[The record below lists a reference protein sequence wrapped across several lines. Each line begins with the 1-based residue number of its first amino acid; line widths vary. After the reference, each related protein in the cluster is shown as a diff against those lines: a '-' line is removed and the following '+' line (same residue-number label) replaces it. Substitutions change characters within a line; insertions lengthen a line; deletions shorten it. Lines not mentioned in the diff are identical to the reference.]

1 MAEGFQTE
9 LGISIPAADMVLTPS
24 TWTQRHRGIY
34 LLLHNRSAIIG
45 LVILGILLIVAL
57 AGPWMSPYDPLQQ
70 SFDVQLN
77 RPSAAHHLLGTDQ
90 YGRDIFSR
98 ILYGTRSAL
107 LAGLVANGI
116 ATALGVLIGLI
127 AGFYGRWIDALL
139 MRFTDMMLSFPYL
152 LLALIIVSVLGP
164 GLESAII
171 AIGIVY
177 TPQFARLVRGTVLE
191 ARENEY
197 VEAARALGVPARTMM
212 RRHLLPNVLAPII
225 VMATLTVGLAIVETA
240 GLSFLGLG
248 AQPPAAD
255 WGAMLADGRSY
266 MLSSPWLS
274 TFPGVAILITV
285 LGFNLLGDG
294 LRDALDPRLT
304 R

>member
-1 MAEGFQTE
+1 MQEAFQTE
-9 LGISIPAADMVLTPS
+9 LGVPIPEEDMVLAPG
-24 TWTQRHRGIY
+24 TWQQRHRRIY
-34 LLLHNRSAIIG
+34 LLLRNRSAIIG
-45 LVILGILLIVAL
+45 FIILGILLLGAL
-57 AGPWMSPYDPLQQ
+57 AGPWMSPYDPFQQ
-70 SFDVQLN
+70 SFDVQLSG
-77 RPSAAHHLLGTDQ
+77 PSAAHHLGTDQ

-107 LAGLVANGI
+107 LTGLVANGI
-116 ATALGVLIGLI
+116 ATVLGVLVGLI
-127 AGFYGRWIDALL
+127 AGFYGRWIDTLL
-139 MRFTDMMLSFPYL
+139 MRFTDIMLSFPYL
-152 LLALIIVSVLGP
+152 LLALIIVSILGT
-164 GLESAII
+164 GLKSAII

-177 TPQFARLVRGTVLE
+177 MPQFARLMRGTVLE

-197 VEAARALGVPARTMM
+197 VQAAHALGVPSGTVM
-212 RRHLLPNVLAPII
+212 RRHILPNVLAPII

-266 MLSSPWLS
+266 MLSSPWIA
-274 TFPGVAILITV
+274 TFPGLAILITV

-294 LRDALDPRLT
+294 LRDVLDPRLT
-304 R
+304 H

>member
-1 MAEGFQTE
+1 MEDSFQTDV
-9 LGISIPAADMVLTPS
+9 GVPIPEADVVLAPG
-24 TWTQRHRGIY
+24 TWSQRHRRTY
-34 LLLHNRSAIIG
+34 LLLRNRSAVIG
-45 LVILGILLIVAL
+45 LVILGILLLVAL
-57 AGPWMSPYDPLQQ
+57 AGPWMSPYDPFQQ
-70 SFDVQLN
+70 SFQVQLSG
-77 RPSAAHHLLGTDQ
+77 PSSAHHLGTDQ
-90 YGRDIFSR
+90 YGRDILSR

-107 LAGLVANGI
+107 LTGLVANGI
-116 ATALGVLIGLI
+116 ATVLGVFIGLI
-127 AGFYGRWIDALL
+127 AGFYGRWIDTLL
-139 MRFTDMMLSFPYL
+139 MRLTDIMLSFPYL
-152 LLALIIVSVLGP
+152 LLALVIVSILGT
-164 GLESAII
+164 GLRSAVI

-177 TPQFARLVRGTVLE
+177 TPQFARLMRGTVLE
-191 ARENEY
+191 TRENEY
-197 VEAARALGVPARTMM
+197 VEAAHALGVPARTVM
-212 RRHLLPNVLAPII
+212 RRHILPNVLGPII

-266 MLSSPWLS
+266 MLSSPWIA

-294 LRDALDPRLT
+294 LRDVLDPRLT

>member
-1 MAEGFQTE
+1 MEEAFHTEVGVPIPEGDLLLE
-9 LGISIPAADMVLTPS
+9 KG
-24 TWTQRHRGIY
+24 TWSQRHRRTY
-34 LLLHNRSAIIG
+34 LLLRNRSAIIG
-45 LVILGILLIVAL
+45 MVILGILLLVAL
-57 AGPWMSPYDPLQQ
+57 AGPWVSPYDPFQQ
-70 SFDVQLN
+70 SFDVQLA
-77 RPSAAHHLLGTDQ
+77 RPSSTHHLGTDQ

-116 ATALGVLIGLI
+116 ATVLGVLVGLI
-127 AGFYGRWIDALL
+127 AGFYGRWIDTLL
-139 MRFTDMMLSFPYL
+139 MRSTDIMLSFPYL
-152 LLALIIVSVLGP
+152 LLALIIVSILGT
-164 GLESAII
+164 GLNSAII

-177 TPQFARLVRGTVLE
+177 TPQFARLTRGTVLE

-197 VEAARALGVPARTMM
+197 VEAAHALGAPASTVM
-212 RRHLLPNVLAPII
+212 RRHVLPNVLAPII

-266 MLSSPWLS
+266 MLSSPWIA

-294 LRDALDPRLT
+294 LRDVLDPRLT

>member
-1 MAEGFQTE
+1 MEETFPTE
-9 LGISIPAADMVLTPS
+9 LGVPIPEADLVLPPG
-24 TWTQRHRGIY
+24 TWSQRHRRMY
-34 LLLHNRSAIIG
+34 LLLRNRSAVIG
-45 LVILGILLIVAL
+45 LIILGILLLVAI
-57 AGPWMSPYDPLQQ
+57 AGPWMSPYDPFEQ
-70 SFDVQLN
+70 SFQVQLSA
-77 RPSAAHHLLGTDQ
+77 PSAAHHLGTDQ
-90 YGRDIFSR
+90 YGRDILSR

-116 ATALGVLIGLI
+116 ATVLGVFIGLI
-127 AGFYGRWIDALL
+127 AGFYGRWIDTLL
-139 MRFTDMMLSFPYL
+139 MRLTDIMLSFPYL

-164 GLESAII
+164 GLNSAII

-177 TPQFARLVRGTVLE
+177 TPQFARLMRGTVLE
-191 ARENEY
+191 ARELEY
-197 VEAARALGVPARTMM
+197 VGAAHALGVPARTVM
-212 RRHLLPNVLAPII
+212 RRHILPNVLGPII

-266 MLSSPWLS
+266 MLSSPWIA

-294 LRDALDPRLT
+294 LRDVLDPRLT

>member
-1 MAEGFQTE
+1 MREEVYEADARLPLLEGE
-9 LGISIPAADMVLTPS
+9 IEEGPR
-24 TWTQRHRGIY
+24 TWKQRHTRLY
-34 LLLHNRSAIIG
+34 LLLHNWSAVVG
-45 LVILGILLIVAL
+45 LAILAVLLIVAV
-57 AGPWMSPYDPLQQ
+57 AGPWMAPYDPFQQ
-70 SFDVQLN
+70 SFDVQLTG
-77 RPSAAHHLLGTDQ
+77 PSVAHRLGTDQ
-90 YGRDIFSR
+90 YGRDILSR

-116 ATALGVLIGLI
+116 ATVLGVLIGLT
-127 AGFYGRWIDALL
+127 AGFYGKWVDTIL

-152 LLALIIVSVLGP
+152 LLALVIVSILGT
-164 GLESAII
+164 GLTSAII

-177 TPQFARLVRGTVLE
+177 TPQFARLMRGTVLE
-191 ARENEY
+191 AREFEY
-197 VEAARALGVPARTMM
+197 VEAARALGIPSSAIM
-212 RRHLLPNVLAPII
+212 RRHILPNVLAPIM

-266 MLSSPWLS
+266 MLSAPWIA
-274 TFPGVAILITV
+274 TFPGIAILITV

-294 LRDALDPRLT
+294 LRDVLDPRLA

>member
-1 MAEGFQTE
+1 MEEAYLTEVGTPIPEPEIEEGPR
-9 LGISIPAADMVLTPS
+9 SWS
-24 TWTQRHRGIY
+24 QRHNRVY
-34 LLLHNRSAIIG
+34 RLLHNRSAVVG
-45 LVILGILLIVAL
+45 LAILVVLLIVAV
-57 AGPWMSPYDPLQQ
+57 AGPWMAPFDPFQQ
-70 SFDVQLN
+70 SFVVQLTG
-77 RPSAAHHLLGTDQ
+77 PSGAHHLGTDQ
-90 YGRDIFSR
+90 YGRDILSR

-116 ATALGVLIGLI
+116 ATLLGVLIGLT
-127 AGFYGRWIDALL
+127 AGYYGRWIDSLL
-139 MRFTDMMLSFPYL
+139 MRFTDIMLSFPYL
-152 LLALIIVSVLGP
+152 LLALIIVSILGT
-164 GLESAII
+164 GLTSAII

-177 TPQFARLVRGTVLE
+177 TPQFARLTRGTVLE
-191 ARENEY
+191 AREREY
-197 VEAARALGVPARTMM
+197 VEAARALGVPSPSVM
-212 RRHLLPNVLAPII
+212 RRHILPNVLAPIM

-266 MLSSPWLS
+266 MLSAPWIA

-285 LGFNLLGDG
+285 FGFNLLGDG
-294 LRDALDPRLT
+294 LRDALDPRLV

>member
-1 MAEGFQTE
+1 MEDTFPTE
-9 LGISIPAADMVLTPS
+9 VGTVIPEELDEQPRS
-24 TWTQRHRGIY
+24 WSQRHTRLY
-34 LLLHNRSAIIG
+34 LLLHNRSAVVGMAI
-45 LVILGILLIVAL
+45 LVVLLLVAAFGPRL
-57 AGPWMSPYDPLQQ
+57 APFDPYYQNFL
-70 SFDVQLN
+70 VQLQG
-77 RPSAAHHLLGTDQ
+77 PTGAHHLGTDQ

-107 LAGLVANGI
+107 AAGLVANGI
-116 ATALGVLIGLI
+116 ATVLGVIVGLL

-139 MRFTDMMLSFPYL
+139 MRSTDIMLSFPYL
-152 LLALIIVSVLGP
+152 LLALIIVSILGP
-164 GLESAII
+164 GLTSAII

-177 TPQFARLVRGTVLE
+177 TPQFARLTRGTVLE
-191 ARENEY
+191 AREHEY
-197 VEAARALGVPARTMM
+197 VEAARALGVPAGSLMW
-212 RRHLLPNVLAPII
+212 RHILPNILAPIM

-266 MLSSPWLS
+266 MLSAPWIA
-274 TFPGVAILITV
+274 TFPGLAILITV

-294 LRDALDPRLT
+294 LRDVLDPRLA

>member
-1 MAEGFQTE
+1 MEEAFPTGIGTPIPERE
-9 LGISIPAADMVLTPS
+9 LEEATR
-24 TWTQRHRGIY
+24 TWSQRHVRIY
-34 LLLHNRSAIIG
+34 LLLRNRSAVVGLAILIG
-45 LVILGILLIVAL
+45 LLIVAV
-57 AGPWMSPYDPLQQ
+57 AGPWMAPFDPYQQ
-70 SFDVQLN
+70 AFDVQLAG
-77 RPSAAHHLLGTDQ
+77 PSAAHHLGTDE
-90 YGRDIFSR
+90 YGRDILSR

-116 ATALGVLIGLI
+116 ATVLGVLTGLT
-127 AGFYGRWIDALL
+127 AGYYGRWIDTLL
-139 MRFTDMMLSFPYL
+139 MRFMDIMLSFPYL
-152 LLALIIVSVLGP
+152 LLALIIVSILGT
-164 GLESAII
+164 GLTSAII

-177 TPQFARLVRGTVLE
+177 TPQFARLTRGTVLE

-197 VEAARALGVPARTMM
+197 VAAAQALGVTAPSVM
-212 RRHLLPNVLAPII
+212 RRHILPNILAPIM

-266 MLSSPWLS
+266 MLSNPWIA
-274 TFPGVAILITV
+274 TFPGLAIVVTV
-285 LGFNLLGDG
+285 FGFNLLGDG
-294 LRDALDPRLT
+294 LRDVLDPRLA

>member
-1 MAEGFQTE
+1 MEDVFQTE
-9 LGISIPAADMVLTPS
+9 LGIPIPEGDIEEGPRS
-24 TWTQRHRGIY
+24 WSQRYTRLY
-34 LLLHNRSAIIG
+34 LLLHNRSAIVG
-45 LVILGILLIVAL
+45 MSILAILLIAAL
-57 AGPWMSPYDPLQQ
+57 AGPWMAPFDPYNQSLQI
-70 SFDVQLN
+70 QLTG
-77 RPSAAHHLLGTDQ
+77 PSSAHHLGTDQ

-107 LAGLVANGI
+107 LAGVVANGI
-116 ATALGVLIGLI
+116 ATVLGVFIGLI
-127 AGFYGRWIDALL
+127 AGYYGRWIDALL
-139 MRFTDMMLSFPYL
+139 MRMTDVMLSFPYL
-152 LLALIIVSVLGP
+152 LLALIIVSILGT
-164 GLESAII
+164 GLTSAII

-191 ARENEY
+191 ARDLEY
-197 VEAARALGVPARTMM
+197 VQAARALGIPSARIM
-212 RRHLLPNVLAPII
+212 RRHVLPNVLAPIM

-266 MLSSPWLS
+266 MLSAPWIA
-274 TFPGVAILITV
+274 TFPGLAILITV

-294 LRDALDPRLT
+294 LRDVLNPRLG